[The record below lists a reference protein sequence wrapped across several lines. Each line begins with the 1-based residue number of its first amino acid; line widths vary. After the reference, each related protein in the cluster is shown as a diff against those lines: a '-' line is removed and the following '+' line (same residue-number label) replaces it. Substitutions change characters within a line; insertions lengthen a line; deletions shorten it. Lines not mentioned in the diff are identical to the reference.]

1 MPQRL
6 RSSALLI
13 AAACL
18 LWPAVRAQTLPEIEK
33 AYKAGQLEQALQMAD
48 AAIAAEP
55 RAAPIRF
62 YKGVMLAEKKQTQ
75 QAMQV
80 FRTLI
85 EDYPELADPYNN
97 LAVLYAADGQ
107 LQSALEALQAALRND
122 PSHRAAR
129 ENLGDVHLAL
139 AQQAWAAAQ
148 ALSKG
153 DDAGLQRKLRL
164 AREMQAVPG

>member
-1 MPQRL
+1 MPL
-6 RSSALLI
+6 RRRSPALLI
-13 AAACL
+13 AAACM
-18 LWPAVRAQTLPEIEK
+18 LWPAVRAQTLAEVEK
-33 AYKAGQLEQALQMAD
+33 VYKAGQFEQALQMAD
-48 AAIAAEP
+48 AAVAAAP
-55 RAAPIRF
+55 RAAPMRF

-80 FRTLI
+80 FRTLT

-97 LAVLYAADGQ
+97 LAVLYAVDGQ

-122 PSHRAAR
+122 PAHRAAR

-139 AQQAWAAAQ
+139 AQQAWAAAVP
-148 ALSKG
+148 LSKG

-164 AREMQAVPG
+164 AREIQAAPG